1 MSFLV
6 DLEELRSDNFTDE
19 GSPPREKEQS
29 GNFKKCKKHEIRV
42 VSL

>member
-29 GNFKKCKKHEIRV
+29 GNLKKM
-42 VSL
+42 